1 LSNPVVRPYP
11 QIAEGDH
18 VTAES
23 ARPAAPDDAGHRDA
37 GNGFGSSRI
46 LVIDDERRIL
56 NFVARGLRAEG
67 FVVDVADEGAEGLAA
82 ALSSPYDLII
92 LDLLMPPIDGRVVL
106 RRILER
112 KPGQAVLVLSAL
124 EDTSTKVE
132 TLELGAEDYLAKPFS
147 LDELL
152 ARVRAR
158 LRGVARSSAGRVSA
172 GRFRLDMVRREVD
185 AGSGPISL
193 SERESMLLQEMM
205 RSPDLVLSKERL
217 LSAVWGYHFEPGSN
231 VVDVYVRRLRSK
243 LGMESIAT
251 VRGKGYRLVTV

>member
-1 LSNPVVRPYP
+1 MKTDSSR
-11 QIAEGDH
+11 H
-18 VTAES
+18 S
-23 ARPAAPDDAGHRDA
+23 AVDEATPREAGTGYGA
-37 GNGFGSSRI
+37 SRI

-67 FVVDVADEGAEGLAA
+67 FFVDVADEGAEGLAV
-82 ALSSPYDLII
+82 ALSEPYDLII

-158 LRGVARSSAGRVSA
+158 LRGVARSSAGKVTA

-193 SERESMLLQEMM
+193 SERESLLLQEMM
-205 RSPDLVLSKERL
+205 RSPDTVLSKERL